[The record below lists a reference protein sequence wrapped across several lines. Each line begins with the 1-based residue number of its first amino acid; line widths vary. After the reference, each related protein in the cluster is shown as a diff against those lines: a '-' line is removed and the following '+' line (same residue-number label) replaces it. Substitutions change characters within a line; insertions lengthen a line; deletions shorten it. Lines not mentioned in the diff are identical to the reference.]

1 MVKGTGTKSATQN
14 SLFKAEWGMPNTET
28 VPGNHQAKQTT
39 YYVFLKWSMASGP
52 GEKTQPFGLFLG
64 KLDCQTKES
73 ERDK

>member
-14 SLFKAEWGMPNTET
+14 SLFKTEWGMPSTET

-52 GEKTQPFGLFLG
+52 RGKDMTFWVTLG
-64 KLDCQTKES
+64 
-73 ERDK
+73 